1 MKTKIIK
8 ILSIFINILFALT
21 ITFVYADDNTDL
33 VVEKSDIEKTIKEL
47 KENID
52 NLNNK
57 KNDLNTKIELLKNSK
72 WELKNFF
79 RENLNEKE
87 VDEIKEI
94 VGLYKIYQGRLNKKL
109 VEKAR
114 ESGETIEERKRLL
127 ETKKELYKKLI
138 PYIKKEKLNNY
149 VEFIRWDFEI
159 LKEKKFVSA
168 NIKRKEGLIE
178 NKVSFIKEKVKKH
191 KKYLNQNLKSI
202 IEKKTDEKIEN
213 LRNNDKFRILD
224 KKTKLRIIQKTIIKV
239 KTKIK
244 KIENEFIK
252 TSGIPKKTWIYELIL
267 DKLNIFKKEF
277 M

>member
-224 KKTKLRIIQKTIIKV
+224 KKNKV
-239 KTKIK
+239 KNNTKDYNKSKNENK
-244 KIENEFIK
+244 KNRKWLFQIFLKIYQYLHKFFFKNIQFI
-252 TSGIPKKTWIYELIL
+252 
-267 DKLNIFKKEF
+267 
-277 M
+277 